1 MRRIAAAIIIIL
13 LITPAFAGDHQD
25 IALSVGHQTYRWPE
39 RGISFSYGLNIGLT
53 GRIEMDIW
61 GVSELV
67 PSPFGSNMFGLE
79 IAFALMGARSTASS
93 VAGSGINMLISAG
106 GFYRTDNGGAGPVIS
121 YMDRGTIYPRRL
133 TQWLEQ
139 LAAEAGIPTQKKTLI
154 AGGNEARTV
163 QTAGAGSEVMG
174 ISVACRYLHSQ
185 AVTASERDIED
196 TLRLVRLAV
205 SRAGEL

>member
-1 MRRIAAAIIIIL
+1 MRRIAAVMIIIL

-25 IALSVGHQTYRWPE
+25 ISLSIGHQTYRWPE

-121 YMDRGTIYPRRL
+121 ITPLTVGSPVSGRRERIL
-133 TQWLEQ
+133 
-139 LAAEAGIPTQKKTLI
+139 KTGVGYDFVNMELMI
-154 AGGNEARTV
+154 TF
-163 QTAGAGSEVMG
+163 SL
-174 ISVACRYLHSQ
+174 ISVDYYVRGSW
-185 AVTASERDIED
+185 RDY
-196 TLRLVRLAV
+196 
-205 SRAGEL
+205 SF

>member
-25 IALSVGHQTYRWPE
+25 IALSAGHQTYRWPE

-79 IAFALMGARSTASS
+79 PARQPPA
-93 VAGSGINMLISAG
+93 
-106 GFYRTDNGGAGPVIS
+106 
-121 YMDRGTIYPRRL
+121 
-133 TQWLEQ
+133 
-139 LAAEAGIPTQKKTLI
+139 
-154 AGGNEARTV
+154 
-163 QTAGAGSEVMG
+163 
-174 ISVACRYLHSQ
+174 SQ
-185 AVTASERDIED
+185 AAASIC
-196 TLRLVRLAV
+196 
-205 SRAGEL
+205 

>member
-1 MRRIAAAIIIIL
+1 M
-13 LITPAFAGDHQD
+13 
-25 IALSVGHQTYRWPE
+25 V
-39 RGISFSYGLNIGLT
+39 
-53 GRIEMDIW
+53 
-61 GVSELV
+61 
-67 PSPFGSNMFGLE
+67 
-79 IAFALMGARSTASS
+79 
-93 VAGSGINMLISAG
+93 
-106 GFYRTDNGGAGPVIS
+106 GAGPVIS

-133 TQWLEQ
+133 TRWLEQ

-163 QTAGAGSEVMG
+163 QTAGAGSEVMV